1 MRKALLVP
9 LALFLATAGC
19 SEREQAVER
28 VQAIDISSEAPQ
40 NEFGFAEAQE
50 QGILPVQAT
59 GADAQSAA
67 NSASARA
74 RNATDM
80 PTSVP
85 ADAPIARQIAYA
97 YSWGFRVTAETL
109 PVLQQ
114 RHRALCAQMG
124 EDCRMLS
131 LNQSGDESYAYGSVS
146 LQVKASRATE
156 FGESLTASTEGI
168 EAEQVSFAIEGED
181 LTDQITDTEAH
192 LAGRRLLRD
201 RLMDVLRNRQGS
213 VADLVAAERGV
224 AEVNEE
230 IDAATARLATMRNSV
245 AFSAVEIEYDPLLG
259 QYRPGFA
266 RPIGEALS
274 NAGTTLGVVIGAI
287 IYILVAFAPIIL
299 ALLALRWVLHRFGMR
314 LRFWRKDLP
323 GSNPAGADTQAD
335 ALPDAPPQ

>member
-1 MRKALLVP
+1 MRKTLLVP
-9 LALFLATAGC
+9 IALFLAAAGC

-28 VQAIDISSEAPQ
+28 VEAVDVAIEAPQ
-40 NEFGFAEAQE
+40 NEFGFKEAQE
-50 QGILPVQAT
+50 QGILSAPAT
-59 GADAQSAA
+59 GPDAQSAA

-74 RNATDM
+74 RNAGDM
-80 PTSVP
+80 PTSIP
-85 ADAPIARQIAYA
+85 ADAPVARQIAYG

-146 LQVKASRATE
+146 LQVKASRAAE
-156 FGESLTASTEGI
+156 FGEQLTASIDGI

-230 IDAATARLATMRNSV
+230 IDAATARLATMRGSV

-266 RPIGEALS
+266 RPISDALA
-274 NAGTTLGVVIGAI
+274 NAGTTLGVVIGAL
-287 IYILVAFAPIIL
+287 IYLVVALLPIVL
-299 ALLALRWVLHRFGMR
+299 FVLALRWVLHRFGLR
-314 LRFWRKDLP
+314 LRWWRKEPVAAARAEPVETDAE
-323 GSNPAGADTQAD
+323 PA
-335 ALPDAPPQ
+335 PQ